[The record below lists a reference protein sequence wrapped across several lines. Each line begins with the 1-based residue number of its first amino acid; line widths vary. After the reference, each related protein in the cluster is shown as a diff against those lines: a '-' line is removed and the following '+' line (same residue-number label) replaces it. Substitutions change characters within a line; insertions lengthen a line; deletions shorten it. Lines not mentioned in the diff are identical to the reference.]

1 MLLAIHHRLPLDA
14 LRRLLPFLVAAGA
27 GAVVFAWMCDAVG
40 DHDGVSAL
48 DPTIASWFV
57 AHRSPGVDSLGLLLA
72 RATSP
77 AVLITGVIVAATL
90 LRRLGYRLEATILAG
105 ATFLAYVAGAV
116 AKLGEH
122 RARPAAPINLA
133 PESEGSFPS
142 GHVLVIS
149 TIVLV
154 ALGLAWQQLGAASRR
169 SASMLGAGVV
179 GVVAL
184 DRLVVGAHWLTDVIG
199 AGALAVGVAA
209 GALATHRMLARG

>member
-14 LRRLLPFLVAAGA
+14 LRRLLPLLVAAGA

-40 DHDGVSAL
+40 DHDGVSML
-48 DPTIASWFV
+48 DPTVASWFV
-57 AHRSPGVDSLGLLLA
+57 AHRSSGVDTLGLLLA

-77 AVLITGVIVAATL
+77 AVLITGVIVAAAL
-90 LRRLGYRLEATILAG
+90 LRRFGHRLEATILAG
-105 ATFLAYVAGAV
+105 ATFLAFVAGAI

-122 RARPAAPINLA
+122 RARPAAPMNLA
-133 PESEGSFPS
+133 PESEASFPS

-154 ALGLAWQQLGAASRR
+154 ALGLAWQHLGAAARTA
-169 SASMLGAGVV
+169 ASMSGAVV
-179 GVVAL
+179 IGVVAL

-199 AGALAVGVAA
+199 AAALAIGLAA
-209 GALATHRMLARG
+209 GALATYRTLARD